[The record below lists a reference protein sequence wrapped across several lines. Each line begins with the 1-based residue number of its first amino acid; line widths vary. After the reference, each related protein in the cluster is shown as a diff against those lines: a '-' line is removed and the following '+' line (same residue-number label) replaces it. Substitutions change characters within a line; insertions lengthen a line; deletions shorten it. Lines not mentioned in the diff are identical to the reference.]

1 MEGSVVAYLGT
12 VLSIAALAIGAMYM
26 IVNVL
31 GKRVD
36 DVTARLGRLENQND
50 AIIGAIGD
58 LGQRVARLQS
68 RG

>member
-36 DVTARLGRLENQND
+36 DVTARLGRLESQND
-50 AIIGAIGD
+50 AILGD
-58 LGQRVARLQS
+58 LGRRVARLES
-68 RG
+68 HG